1 MKFKQYKWTKDDTI
15 VAIVCAIVFLIG
27 VTTGSENIPI
37 LSFFGTLF
45 DIFSTVVAVGIITII
60 ICPFLLWFF
69 K

>member
-27 VTTGSENIPI
+27 VTTGFENIPI